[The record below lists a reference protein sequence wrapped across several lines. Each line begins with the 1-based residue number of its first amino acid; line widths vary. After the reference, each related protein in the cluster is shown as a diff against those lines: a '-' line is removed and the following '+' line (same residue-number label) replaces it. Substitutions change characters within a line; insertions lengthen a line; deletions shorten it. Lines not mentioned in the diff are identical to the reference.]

1 MDINLNNLDSV
12 TQIKYIEF
20 KGKVQELLGFYQQ
33 TDAYRFDLVKKKIEQ
48 TNGNWDTSI
57 NLISEN
63 SKESVDISQLLAYE
77 YCLASERI
85 TNGKVSF
92 ESMLDKLF
100 DGIQKFRI
108 GNPIPGMDDECLY
121 GKGFDDPTAIPVTSK
136 LYRMVMNAGAQ
147 HLEYF
152 KDGNF
157 TGAVFIYEKGTIKAF
172 AQDENGNPVDMKT
185 DGIDFND
192 LSRGQSLLTNLRQT
206 AFHEWTHNSEK
217 ETIEPTEDTIDYEYQ
232 SEDGKT
238 YRNYERVNSYVTSE
252 NIGSIQEPQYIISTQ
267 RDSQGNR
274 KRYFR
279 DKNGNLRPLSE
290 VDFRLERR
298 QLDTDYCFSTGL
310 TTREVMPNG
319 ETRIHNIITEGFVEG
334 TARAMIRAI
343 DPQVLDI
350 EEDKYPEYV
359 EIAKRVIE
367 SRDISFEENGQGQT
381 YADFL
386 MHSSVLK
393 RDLESRTV
401 ILENG
406 SKVDGLHYISDY
418 ANRVQSRETR
428 KSQFY
433 INMPNVAG
441 KLNLSKTQ
449 MDAVRQSN
457 LWQKRELT
465 EDEQNSLRTL
475 LVGGNPN
482 NQAYVDTVLAYFV
495 DILGEE
501 AEFFNGIAEKLG
513 YTDRTIQEQKPTVEE
528 NSLTFQQ
535 IGQGTTRKVSSNPK
549 VALMAITTLETGV
562 KTSEGMNKKGQTQGE

>member
-1 MDINLNNLDSV
+1 MDINLDELDSV
-12 TQIKYIEF
+12 TQTKYREF
-20 KGKVQELLGFYQQ
+20 KEKVEELLEIYQQ
-33 TDAYRFDLVKKKIEQ
+33 TDTDRFDLVKKKIEQ

-57 NLISEN
+57 NLISGD
-63 SKESVDISQLLAYE
+63 SRESVDISQLLAYE

-85 TNGKVSF
+85 TKGKVSF

-108 GNPIPGMDDECLY
+108 GNPVLGMDDECLY

-136 LYRMVMNAGAQ
+136 LYRMVMPAGAQ
-147 HLEYF
+147 HLKYF

-157 TGAVFIYEKGTIKAF
+157 TGAVFIYEKGMIKAF
-172 AQDENGNPVDMKT
+172 AQDENGNPVDMRI
-185 DGIDFND
+185 DGIDFSD

-238 YRNYERVNSYVTSE
+238 YRNYERISNYVTSE

-274 KRYFR
+274 KRYFQ

-290 VDFRLERR
+290 VDFGLERK
-298 QLDTDYCFSTGL
+298 QLGTDYCFSSGL

-319 ETRIHNIITEGFVEG
+319 ETRMHNIITEGFVEG
-334 TARAMIRAI
+334 TAREMIRAI
-343 DPQVLDI
+343 DPQVKDI
-350 EEDKYPEYV
+350 DEGKYPEYV
-359 EIAKRVIE
+359 EMAKRVIE
-367 SRDISFEENGQGQT
+367 SRDISLGKDGQGQT

-386 MHSSVLK
+386 KHSSVLK

-401 ILENG
+401 VLDDG

-418 ANRVQSRETR
+418 ADRVQNKQTR

-433 INMPNVAG
+433 RNMPYVAG
-441 KLNLSKTQ
+441 KLNLSKVQINT
-449 MDAVRQSN
+449 VKQSN

-465 EDEQNSLRTL
+465 QDEQEYLRTL
-475 LVGGNPN
+475 LGGGNPN
-482 NQAYVDTVLAYFV
+482 NQNYVDTVVADFV
-495 DILGEE
+495 DILREE

-513 YTDRTIQEQKPTVEE
+513 YTDRTIQEQKPTKELVQESIKGVPDFTALDEIEE
-528 NSLTFQQ
+528 VQARQ
-535 IGQGTTRKVSSNPK
+535 ER
-549 VALMAITTLETGV
+549 AIT
-562 KTSEGMNKKGQTQGE
+562 NQRDGQVNTQNI